1 MKPRRRYIAF
11 EITDAKMSRNEA
23 IKALNLS
30 FRRLPD
36 SELNRSLLKLVF
48 YDASSRRGLL
58 RCGHKQVSEV
68 KAVITGTEKIGN
80 KKINFKVLGV
90 SGTIRAA
97 KRKFLIPVLKW
108 SRSNS

>member
-1 MKPRRRYIAF
+1 MKLRRRYIAF
-11 EITDAKMSRNEA
+11 ETTDAKMSRNDV
-23 IKALNLS
+23 IKALNRS

-36 SELNRSLLKLVF
+36 SEFNLALLKLVF
-48 YDASSRRGLL
+48 YDANSRRGLL

-80 KKINFKVLGV
+80 KIPFKVLGV

-97 KRKFLIPVLKW
+97 KRKFLIPLQA
-108 SRSNS
+108 